1 MSILLTKETRVLVQG
16 ITTME
21 GRQHTSLMLENKVE
35 VVAGVSPG
43 RYGQEV
49 MGVPVF
55 DKVSEAVGKHPA
67 DLSVIFV
74 PKNAVLQAAIE
85 AVEAGIPDIII
96 VTGEIPVTETI
107 KIKTSA
113 EKKGAMVIGPG
124 SAGVLV
130 PGVGKVGTLSN
141 EYVLNGDV
149 AVIGRTKG
157 NEKKLCQSLYKEEI
171 GESVIVSLGGD
182 DIIGSGFT
190 DILELFAEDEKTQI
204 VVIGGEN
211 TGRLEEDAARYIQEQ
226 AFAKPV
232 IAYIFDKEK
241 NPATAAEKEKMFREA
256 GATVVEDIWEI
267 GQIIKESTVEE

>member
-1 MSILLTKETRVLVQG
+1 
-16 ITTME
+16 
-21 GRQHTSLMLENKVE
+21 
-35 VVAGVSPG
+35 
-43 RYGQEV
+43 
-49 MGVPVF
+49 
-55 DKVSEAVGKHPA
+55 
-67 DLSVIFV
+67 VIFV

-85 AVEAGIPDIII
+85 AIEAGIPDIII

-107 KIKTSA
+107 KIKTLA
-113 EKKGAMVIGPG
+113 EKKGAVVIGPG

-141 EYVLNGDV
+141 EYVLKGDV
-149 AVIGRTKG
+149 AVIGRTRG

-171 GESVIVSLGGD
+171 GESAIVSLGGD

-190 DILELFAEDEKTQI
+190 DILELLGEDEKTQI

-241 NPATAAEKEKMFREA
+241 NPSTAAEKEKMFREA
-256 GATVVEDIWEI
+256 GVTVVEDIWEI

>member
-1 MSILLTKETRVLVQG
+1 MSILLKRDTRVLVQG

-43 RYGQEV
+43 RFGQEV

-55 DKVSEAVGKHPA
+55 DKVSEAMGRHPA

-85 AVEAGIPDIII
+85 AIEAGIPDVII

-107 KIKTSA
+107 KIKSLA

-141 EYVLNGDV
+141 EYVLKGDV
-149 AVIGRTKG
+149 GVIARTRG

-171 GESVIVSLGGD
+171 GESLIVSLGGD

-190 DILELFAEDEKTQI
+190 DILELVEEDEKTQI

-211 TGRLEEDAARYIQEQ
+211 TGRLEEDAARFIQEQ
-226 AFAKPV
+226 AFSKPV

-256 GATVVEDIWEI
+256 GVTVVEDIWEI